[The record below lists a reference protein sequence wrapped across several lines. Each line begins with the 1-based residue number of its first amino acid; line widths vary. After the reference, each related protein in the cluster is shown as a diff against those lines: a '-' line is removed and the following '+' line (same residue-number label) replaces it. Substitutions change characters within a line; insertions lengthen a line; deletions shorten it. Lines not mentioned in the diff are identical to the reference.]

1 MKKIMLVIIAYV
13 YGSVASCVWL
23 FAAPW
28 IVTCQAPLSMELSRQ
43 EYWGGLPFPASM
55 EPASLRSPLTGGF
68 FTISA
73 TWEAPISA
81 YHPQIWQI
89 KIKDIV

>member
-1 MKKIMLVIIAYV
+1 MEYSVHML
-13 YGSVASCVWL
+13 SHVWL
-23 FAAPW
+23 FGIPQMVAP
-28 IVTCQAPLSMELSRQ
+28 QAPLSMELSRQ